1 DYLIT
6 DSVLNLPGEPN
17 LLCEEPV
24 RLPCGFGCFWLEGAP
39 EVVSPPVLSS
49 GHITLGS
56 LHRLDKLNPFVFDLW
71 CRVLEALPGARLLM
85 YRHTLRGAVRDSIR
99 QQFVNRGID
108 AQRLDLSEGV
118 AGKHLEAYGQIDV
131 ALDVFPW
138 SGGTISC
145 EALWMGVPTPTL
157 IGVQRASRLTA
168 TALASIGLSEWIAH
182 SPEGYVSLVAS

>member
-1 DYLIT
+1 
-6 DSVLNLPGEPN
+6 
-17 LLCEEPV
+17 
-24 RLPCGFGCFWLEGAP
+24 
-39 EVVSPPVLSS
+39 
-49 GHITLGS
+49 
-56 LHRLDKLNPFVFDLW
+56 
-71 CRVLEALPGARLLM
+71 M

-108 AQRLDLSEGV
+108 PQRLDLSEGD

-157 IGVQRASRLTA
+157 IGAQRASRLTA

-182 SPEGYVSLVAS
+182 SPEEYVSLVARICRDIDGLRDFRRSCRERMRATIGDAERLTRSLEAAYRTVWRRWCEKGGS